1 MYLTICGFHIGYVM
15 AYTNQ
20 TAATLNAKFN
30 WSDDDATL
38 YQSMIGSFAVASMMF
53 GASVGGKLISLGR

>member
-1 MYLTICGFHIGYVM
+1 M

-38 YQSMIGSFAVASMMF
+38 YQSMIGSFAVAAMMI